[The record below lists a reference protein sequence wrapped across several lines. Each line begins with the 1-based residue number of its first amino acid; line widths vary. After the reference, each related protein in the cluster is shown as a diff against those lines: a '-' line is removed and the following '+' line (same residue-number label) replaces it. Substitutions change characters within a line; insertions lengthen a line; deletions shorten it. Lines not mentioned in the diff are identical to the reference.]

1 MFTAVGVCDLNES
14 PQRRCAMLS
23 FWRQGVMLM
32 LTSDTV
38 LTSDKLLS
46 SSILSGRG
54 LRLLTLM
61 LAFFVG
67 LCSLGTQ
74 AIAEDEEAD
83 AAAVEVVAEEPAAA
97 EASDEAT
104 EESNPPGWNAGD
116 AVDSLPY
123 DDANDYAINT
133 LIMFICAVLVI
144 FMQAGF
150 AMVEVG
156 LNSAKNAVNILSKNV
171 MDFCVG
177 VLLFLFI
184 GYSMMYPGS
193 WISEGYLGM
202 PSAFVSRDAQVTE
215 VDGVSVWETPPAY
228 SDGAY
233 AANAVDFLF
242 QVAFAATAATIVS
255 GAVAGRLKFSG
266 YLVYTAIL
274 TGLIYPISGS
284 WKWGGGWLDQMGF
297 QDFAGSVVV
306 HAVGGFAGLI
316 GAIFL
321 GPRMGRYSSDGKSVP
336 IPGHNIPMAA
346 LGVFILLVGWYG
358 FNPGSQLTYS
368 GALNAEAT
376 AYIALTTTVAAAAGA
391 FVAMLTGWAMFGKPD
406 LTMALNGLLGG
417 LVAITANCDR
427 VSEPEALIIGGV
439 GGLLVVLGILL
450 LDKLMID
457 DPVGAWPVHGL
468 CGVWGG
474 LATGIFG
481 DLPDGIT
488 SVSGFF
494 TVQLISTVAIVGWTV
509 VTMSIVF
516 GALKVLGM
524 LRVSQQEEHDGL
536 DIHEHGLHAYP
547 DM

>member
-1 MFTAVGVCDLNES
+1 MVLFRMTRWS
-14 PQRRCAMLS
+14 
-23 FWRQGVMLM
+23 
-32 LTSDTV
+32 V
-38 LTSDKLLS
+38 LTILLAS
-46 SSILSGRG
+46 LLGLMACPWSGSG
-54 LRLLTLM
+54 QLR
-61 LAFFVG
+61 
-67 LCSLGTQ
+67 
-74 AIAEDEEAD
+74 AEDEETSV
-83 AAAVEVVAEEPAAA
+83 AVAVVEEEAA
-97 EASDEAT
+97 EG
-104 EESNPPGWNAGD
+104 NPAGWNEGD
-116 AVDSLPY
+116 PVESLSY
-123 DDANDYAINT
+123 DDANDYTINT

-150 AMVEVG
+150 AMVEIG

-177 VLLFLFI
+177 VLLYLFI
-184 GYSMMYPGS
+184 GYSLMYPGDN
-193 WISEGYLGM
+193 WISEGYLGNFT
-202 PSAFVSRDAQVTE
+202 PFVSRDSQVTE
-215 VDGVSVWETPPAY
+215 KDGVEVWEAPPAY

-233 AANAVDFLF
+233 AANSADFLF

-255 GAVAGRLKFSG
+255 GAVAGRLKFTG
-266 YLVYTAIL
+266 YLIYTAIL

-321 GPRMGRYSSDGKSVP
+321 GPRIGRFTSSGKSVP
-336 IPGHNIPMAA
+336 IPGHNLSLAA

-376 AYIALTTTVAAAAGA
+376 AYIALTTTIAAAAGA
-391 FVAMLTGWAMFGKPD
+391 VLAMIVGWAMFGKPD
-406 LTMALNGLLGG
+406 LTMALNGVLGG

-427 VSEPEALIIGGV
+427 VSQPSALVIGGV
-439 GGLLVVLGILL
+439 GGVLVVLGILL
-450 LDKLMID
+450 LDKLKID

-481 DLPDGIT
+481 ALPDGIDNYGT
-488 SVSGFF
+488 FF
-494 TVQLISTVAIVGWTV
+494 QVQLISTISIVAWTV
-509 VTMSIVF
+509 VTMAVVF
-516 GALKVLGM
+516 GVLKAIGL
-524 LRVSQQEEHDGL
+524 LRVSPQEEQEGL
-536 DIHEHGLHAYP
+536 DIHEHGLRAYP
-547 DM
+547 DQWVASSDFSVAPMNNR